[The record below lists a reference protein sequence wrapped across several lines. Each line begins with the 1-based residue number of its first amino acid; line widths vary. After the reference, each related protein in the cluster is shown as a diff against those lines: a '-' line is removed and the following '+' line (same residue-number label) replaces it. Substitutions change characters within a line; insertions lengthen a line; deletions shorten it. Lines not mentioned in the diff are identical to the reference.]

1 MASYK
6 ELVAQREKIDKQIE
20 EARAKEVAQ
29 VIAEVKQKIRDYDLT
44 AKDLGLVA
52 VDGRRRAAARAPLAA
67 KYMNPATGET
77 WSGRGRAPKWVGK
90 TKEKFLIK

>member
-6 ELVAQREKIDKQIE
+6 ELVAQREKIEKQIE
-20 EARAKEVAQ
+20 EARTREVAQ
-29 VIAEVKQKIRDYDLT
+29 VIAEVKQKIQEYELT
-44 AKDLGLVA
+44 AKDLGLA
-52 VDGRRRAAARAPLAA
+52 TVDGRRRAVRSQIPP

-90 TKEKFLIK
+90 NKEKFLIK

>member
-6 ELVAQREKIDKQIE
+6 ELVAQREKIEKQIE
-20 EARAKEVAQ
+20 EARAREVAQ
-29 VIAEVKQKIRDYDLT
+29 VIAEVKQKIQEYELT

-52 VDGRRRAAARAPLAA
+52 TDGRRRAARAQIAP

-77 WSGRGRAPKWVGK
+77 WSGRGRAPKWVCVSAVRGVMRA
-90 TKEKFLIK
+90 

>member
-6 ELVAQREKIDKQIE
+6 ELVAQRDKIEKQIE
-20 EARAKEVAQ
+20 EARTREVAE
-29 VIAEVKQKIRDYDLT
+29 VIAAVKQKIQEYGLT
-44 AKDLGLVA
+44 AKDLGFSTA
-52 VDGRRRAAARAPLAA
+52 AGRGRAARAQIAP

-90 TKEKFLIK
+90 NKEKFLIK

>member
-6 ELVAQREKIDKQIE
+6 ELVAQREKIEKQIE
-20 EARAKEVAQ
+20 EARTKEIAQ
-29 VIAEVKQKIRDYDLT
+29 VIADVKQKIRDYDLS
-44 AKDLGLVA
+44 AKDLGLNA
-52 VDGRRRAAARAPLAA
+52 ADGRRRAVRTPLAA